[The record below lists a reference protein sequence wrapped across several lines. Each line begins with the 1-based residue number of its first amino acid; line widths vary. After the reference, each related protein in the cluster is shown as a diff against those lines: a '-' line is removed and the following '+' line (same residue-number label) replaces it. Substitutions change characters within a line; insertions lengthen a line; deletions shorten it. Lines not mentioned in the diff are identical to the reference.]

1 MPHRVT
7 LGILFLLLCATSAWP
22 KWKEE
27 DQKYLDDQFKAVQDQ
42 VQTLA
47 TQVQSLNAQLTE
59 LRQNQAQVQ
68 AVIIRQARALQDID
82 QMVSSIRLGGEEN
95 FSNLKALITQL
106 RNDTQASF
114 AKLTGQPAQLG
125 GGTAQVAAA
134 PKTPVAAPAPRAIQG
149 YVTSVEGD
157 NVMID
162 LGSGQG
168 IQPGSRLVL
177 YKATDKDLTTRVGV
191 IEIIQVLDAGNSRA
205 KIINLNAGVQPEF
218 SDIVR
223 LE

>member
-1 MPHRVT
+1 MPRRIT
-7 LGILFLLLCATSAWP
+7 LVILFLVFGATTAWP

-27 DQKYLDDQFKAVQDQ
+27 EQTYLDDQFKAVQNQ

-59 LRQNQAQVQ
+59 LRQNQAQFQ
-68 AVIIRQARALQDID
+68 AVIIRQERTLHDID

-106 RNDTQASF
+106 RSDTQASF
-114 AKLTGQPAQLG
+114 AKLTGQPVQPG
-125 GGTAQVAAA
+125 GGTAEVAAG
-134 PKTPVAAPAPRAIQG
+134 PKSPAAAPAPRAIQG
-149 YVTSVEGD
+149 YVTNVEGN

-177 YKATDKDLTTRVGV
+177 YKATDKDLTARVGV

-205 KIINLNAGVQPEF
+205 KIINLNSGVHPEF